1 MFCPLRSVGGILGP
15 LWSALIACGLN
26 EISSMKSS
34 VETRRLQLDLSAQ
47 RIKEV
52 DQLSELVGV
61 KTRREF
67 VDQAI
72 VFFAWA
78 LSERQQG
85 RLIGSIDED
94 SGGYREVVLPA
105 FASIRYETKN
115 KASRAPLLAAHASRT

>member
-1 MFCPLRSVGGILGP
+1 MFCPVQ
-15 LWSALIACGLN
+15 SALRPWWSEPIVLGLN
-26 EISSMKSS
+26 RLQSMKSS

-52 DQLSELVGV
+52 DQMSELTGV

-78 LSERQQG
+78 ISERQKG

-115 KASRAPLLAAHASRT
+115 QASSSPLPAALASPT